1 MARPV
6 AASAYNWLGQYSSS
20 PGNRTRRFFLSG
32 GRNRL
37 QYSLCLPTEGW
48 PGWVG
53 LSGLVKYQD
62 GILANGQSPI
72 PVLTGPDVQQLR
84 RLKLARYHWAKQPLN
99 RLSTVTSK
107 YVYDVNGS
115 QVDHLRIKVDGDEV
129 GFFVTNDE
137 RLCEVEAARLVD
149 TFNPAL
155 VDLLLKATAATNQT
169 TLVLS
174 SPHT

>member
-1 MARPV
+1 M
-6 AASAYNWLGQYSSS
+6 
-20 PGNRTRRFFLSG
+20 
-32 GRNRL
+32 
-37 QYSLCLPTEGW
+37 
-48 PGWVG
+48 
-53 LSGLVKYQD
+53 
-62 GILANGQSPI
+62 
-72 PVLTGPDVQQLR
+72 
-84 RLKLARYHWAKQPLN
+84 
-99 RLSTVTSK
+99 
-107 YVYDVNGS
+107 YDVNGS